1 MPWTLYELCL
11 CGLCIWTLYVTF
23 IYTLNEVFFPSS
35 KVDKHASNTAMATR
49 KNITQIANF
58 DIHDESN
65 LAQRWKK
72 WKQSF

>member
-1 MPWTLYELCL
+1 M
-11 CGLCIWTLYVTF
+11 TF
-23 IYTLNEVFFPSS
+23 IYTLNEAFFLSS
-35 KVDKHASNTAMATR
+35 KEDKHASNTAMATR
-49 KNITQIANF
+49 INITQIANF

>member
-1 MPWTLYELCL
+1 MPWTLYGLCL

-23 IYTLNEVFFPSS
+23 IYTLNEAFFPSS
-35 KVDKHASNTAMATR
+35 KEDKHASNTEMATR
-49 KNITQIANF
+49 INITQIANF